1 MKKLIIYIVA
11 IIALTGAGA
20 CKKILQKVDFG
31 GVPER
36 QVFADPNV
44 ANLYLNNL
52 YGIAMPVWWT
62 AAGAGSLPT
71 GFHLISDE
79 NNGGNTAAL
88 YGTLTTESETD
99 FFTSTSTS
107 AYPYLRKINILLENI
122 DKDGMS
128 AAQAEPIKAQAY
140 FLRAWIYFQLWKVYG
155 GIPYLTEAQNYQSD
169 SLNLPRNSSSQ
180 CVDSMLADLS
190 HCSILPATW
199 SGADQGRITSV
210 AALALK
216 GRILLYWAS
225 PQFNPGNDASRWQA
239 AYTANR
245 SAYDSLTKAGY
256 ALYSNYSRIF
266 LDAANAA
273 DKEPILYRAYN
284 ANTVTNGLNNNWEN
298 SVRPSSQGTGG
309 GGKSYNPTWEM
320 VQAYPMADGKA
331 ITDPTSST
339 PYDPVYYWK
348 NRDPRFYATVVYN
361 GAVYGT
367 GGQAGRK
374 QWTYTA
380 LPEEGNNLTTTGFY
394 LRKNIDTT
402 VTAVNAAIGKTWWV
416 EMRLGEVM
424 LNLAECANA
433 TGKQSEAY
441 DMLKLIRA
449 RAGIKAG
456 TNGFYGIAAGLSQT
470 DLQSAIM
477 QERRIE
483 LAFEDKRYDDLRRTR
498 TFDQLNGSTRSQ
510 LVVSVKSPW
519 FTSIKP
525 TDANNVN
532 NIERIITGTTKVRD
546 TINVDGPSYTQFFT
560 TAVKPI
566 TGDSKINFMTNYYF
580 YAIPSSNISKQPAIQ
595 QTIGWL
601 FSGNA
606 GTFDPTK

>member
-11 IIALTGAGA
+11 IVALTGAGA

-31 GVPER
+31 GVPEQ
-36 QVFADPNV
+36 QVFNDPNV
-44 ANLYLNNL
+44 TNLYLDNL
-52 YGIAMPVWWT
+52 YSIAMPVWWT
-62 AAGAGSLPT
+62 AAGAGSIPT
-71 GFHLISDE
+71 GFHLIADE
-79 NNGGNTAAL
+79 NNGGNTAVL
-88 YGTLTTESETD
+88 
-99 FFTSTSTS
+99 FTSASNS
-107 AYPYLRKINILLENI
+107 AYPFLRKINILLQNI
-122 DKDGMS
+122 DKDGMPS
-128 AAQAEPIKAQAY
+128 SQAEPIKAQAY

-155 GIPYLTEAQNYQSD
+155 GIPYLTQVLNYQAD

-180 CVDSMLADLS
+180 CVDSMLADLK
-190 HCSILPATW
+190 HCSILPAAW
-199 SGADQGRITSV
+199 SGVDQGRITSV

-225 PQFNPGNDASRWQA
+225 PQFNPGNDASRWQT
-239 AYTANR
+239 AYDANR
-245 SAYDSLTKAGY
+245 AAYDSLTNAGY

-273 DKEPILYRAYN
+273 DKEPILYRSYN
-284 ANTVTNGLNNNWEN
+284 ANLTVNGLNNNWEN
-298 SVRPSSQGTGG
+298 GVRPFSQSAGS

-331 ITDPTSST
+331 ITDATSST

-348 NRDPRFYATVVYN
+348 NRDPRFYASIVYN

-367 GGQAGRK
+367 GSQSGRK
-374 QWTYTA
+374 QWSYTGV
-380 LPEEGNNLTTTGFY
+380 PEEGNNLTTTGFY
-394 LRKNIDTT
+394 LRRNIDTT
-402 VTAVNAAIGKTWWV
+402 VTAVNTISGKTWWV

-433 TGKQSEAY
+433 TGRQAEAY
-441 DMLKLIRA
+441 TMLTAIRK

-456 TNGFYGIAAGLSQT
+456 SDNLYGLAAGMTGT
-470 DLQSAIM
+470 DLQNAIM

-498 TFDQLNGSTRSQ
+498 TFDQLNGNTRSA
-510 LVVSVKSPW
+510 LVVTVKSPW
-519 FTSIKP
+519 ITSTKP
-525 TDANNVN
+525 ADANNPN
-532 NIERIITGTTKVRD
+532 NIERSIGGGVKVRD
-546 TINVDGPSYTQFFT
+546 TINVDGPSYTKFFS

-566 TGDSKINFMTNYYF
+566 TGESKINFLPLYYF
-580 YAIPSSNISKQPAIQ
+580 YAIPSSNISKQPAMQ
-595 QTIGWL
+595 QNIGWL
-601 FSGNA
+601 FAGAA

>member
-1 MKKLIIYIVA
+1 MKKLIIYIIA

-20 CKKILQKVDFG
+20 CKKILQKVDFA
-31 GVPER
+31 GVPEQ
-36 QVFADPNV
+36 QVFTDPNV
-44 ANLYLNNL
+44 TNLYLDNL
-52 YGIAMPVWWT
+52 YSIAMPVWWT
-62 AAGAGSLPT
+62 GAGAGSLPT

-79 NNGGNTAAL
+79 NNGGNTAVL

-99 FFTSTSTS
+99 FFTSGTAS

-122 DKDGMS
+122 DKDGMPS
-128 AAQAEPIKAQAY
+128 AQAEPIKAQAY

-155 GIPYLTEAQNYQSD
+155 GIPYLTQAQNYQSD

-180 CVDSMLADLS
+180 CVDSMLADLK
-190 HCSILPATW
+190 HCSILPSSW
-199 SGADQGRITSV
+199 SGVDQGRISSV

-225 PQFNPGNDASRWQA
+225 AQFNPGNDASRWQA

-245 SAYDSLTKAGY
+245 NALDSLTNAGY

-266 LDAANAA
+266 LDASNAA
-273 DKEPILYRAYN
+273 DKEPILVRSYN
-284 ANTVTNGLNNNWEN
+284 GNLVTNGLNNNWEN

-320 VQAYPMADGKA
+320 VSAYPMANGKA
-331 ITDPTSST
+331 ITDPTSG
-339 PYDPVYYWK
+339 YDPVYYWK
-348 NRDPRFYATVVYN
+348 NRDPRFYATIVYN

-367 GGQAGRK
+367 GSQAGRK
-374 QWTYTA
+374 QFMYTA
-380 LPEEGNNLTTTGFY
+380 IPEEGNNLTTTGFY

-402 VTAVNAAIGKTWWV
+402 VTAANATTGKTWWV

-433 TGKQSEAY
+433 TGKQSEAL
-441 DMLKLIRA
+441 DQLVALRKRA
-449 RAGIKAG
+449 
-456 TNGFYGIAAGLSQT
+456 GIAAGADANYTYGLLRAMSQT
-470 DLQSAIM
+470 DMQTAIM
-477 QERRIE
+477 QERRVE

-498 TFDQLNGSTRSQ
+498 TFDQLNGGTRSQ
-510 LVVSVKSPW
+510 LVVSLKFPW
-519 FTSIKP
+519 ITSTKP
-525 TDANNVN
+525 ADANNVN

-566 TGDSKINFMTNYYF
+566 TGDSKINFLTNYYF
-580 YAIPSSNISKQPAIQ
+580 YAIPSSNISKQPAMQ

-601 FSGNA
+601 FAGNA